1 MPDHRVLNVDRFTP
15 TTHATVPPSLDP
27 RSVRLPPS
35 FTVCVIGASAGI
47 GEHVAYAF
55 AHAHATNLI
64 IASRTVA
71 DLQAVASRIR
81 AINGAVTVECQACD
95 VASASSVAALAS
107 FVRTRFGGRLDAV
120 VPNAGYAPPVEGMKV
135 TENGPEVVQ
144 RAFDVNAM
152 GTYHV
157 AHYFVPLLLES
168 GAAGGAKLFLTVGSI
183 AGCIRQGIIANTG
196 YTISK
201 MAQIRMIEYLGEQY
215 GKEEDGG
222 LLTVTVHPGAV
233 DTNMARG
240 NTPEAFVKY
249 LVDDVALCGAW
260 IVWLANQRRDLQWLT
275 GRLVSA
281 TWDVD
286 ELVSRRREIE
296 EKDLLKFELLTA

>member
-15 TTHATVPPSLDP
+15 TTHATVAPSLDP
-27 RSVRLPPS
+27 RTVRLPPD
-35 FTVCVIGASAGI
+35 FTACIIGASAGI

-71 DLQAVASRIR
+71 DLQAVASRIK
-81 AINGAVTVECQACD
+81 AIDGAVTVEVHACD

-107 FVRTRFGGRLDAV
+107 VVRARFGRLDAV
-120 VPNAGYAPPVEGMKV
+120 VPNAGYAPPIEGMKV
-135 TENGPEVVQ
+135 TENKPEVVQ

-168 GAAGGAKLFLTVGSI
+168 AAAGGAKLFLAVGSI

-215 GKEEDGG
+215 GREEDGG
-222 LLTVTVHPGAV
+222 LLAVTVHPGSV
-233 DTNMARG
+233 DTAMAKG

-260 IVWLANQRRDLQWLT
+260 IVWLARQRRDLQWLT

-281 TWDVD
+281 NWDVH
-286 ELVSRRREIE
+286 ELMSKKGEIE

>member
-1 MPDHRVLNVDRFTP
+1 MPDHRVLNVDGFTR
-15 TTHATVPPSLDP
+15 TTHTTVPASLDP
-27 RSVRLPPS
+27 RGAHLPPD
-35 FTVCVIGASAGI
+35 FTVCIIGASAGI

-55 AHAHATNLI
+55 AQAGATNVI
-64 IASRTVA
+64 IASRTIA
-71 DLQAVASRIR
+71 DLETVASRIR
-81 AINGAVTVECQACD
+81 TISDNKVTVEVQACD
-95 VASASSVAALAS
+95 VASAASVAALAASVRES
-107 FVRTRFGGRLDAV
+107 FGRLDAV
-120 VPNAGYAPPVEGMKV
+120 VPNAGYAPPITGMKM
-135 TENGPEVVQ
+135 TENAPDVVQ

-168 GAAGGAKLFLTVGSI
+168 GEKGGAKLFLTVGSI

-201 MAQIRMIEYLGEQY
+201 MAQIRMIEFLGEQY
-215 GKEEDGG
+215 GAEADGG
-222 LLTVTVHPGAV
+222 LLAVTVHPGAV
-233 DTNMARG
+233 DTAMARG

-249 LVDDVALCGAW
+249 LVDDVAICGAW
-260 IVWLANQRRDLQWLT
+260 LVWLARQRKELQWLT

-281 TWDVD
+281 TWDTN
-286 ELVSRRREIE
+286 ELLARKEEIL